1 MIDFTHDKKEPV
13 ESDRLFLYNTGVS
26 KRRKAFHDLETLSA
40 YWAYIYCCY
49 TMGNIK
55 YNMGYIKYFFMILS
69 VIFGQIL
76 I

>member
-1 MIDFTHDKKEPV
+1 LIDFTHDKKEPV

-26 KRRKAFHDLETLSA
+26 KGRKTFHDLETLFV
-40 YWAYIYCCY
+40 YWVYIYCCY

-55 YNMGYIKYFFMILS
+55 YNTGYIKYFFMILS